1 MSAPNLHNNMKTNC
15 SDDLRF
21 ERADEGIQ
29 QKSDREQEQMILDC
43 DNILPEQEELKL
55 LNQQLQAQV
64 VALQNRSVL
73 RMI

>member
-1 MSAPNLHNNMKTNC
+1 MKTNC
-15 SDDLRF
+15 SDDLRD